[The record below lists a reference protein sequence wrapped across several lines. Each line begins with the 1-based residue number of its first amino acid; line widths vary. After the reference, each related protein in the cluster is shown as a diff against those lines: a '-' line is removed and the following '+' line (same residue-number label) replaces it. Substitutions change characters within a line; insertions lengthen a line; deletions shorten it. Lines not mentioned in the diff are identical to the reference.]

1 MTKWKCRWSKAVLI
15 LILVMLAIGAAA
27 EAWSLK
33 HAADGLSY
41 DIRPSKST
49 VEPDE
54 PFELVAHIKNAS
66 ILPKTFIR
74 INEMLPKGMSVAD
87 GGDDIESLSA
97 ETPDEA
103 CKHDPAVYSTMKNAG
118 GKNIRV
124 VVNGDRACAH
134 VISNVFLLPK
144 QKLARALSVKF
155 SARGRYFL
163 DGALITCGD
172 FLGITSRTVRM
183 RADSEIVVIPKR
195 AEDTDFKRLLGG
207 FLGDVSVKR
216 FIFEDPVLTLGFRE
230 YTGAEPMKSVAWTKC
245 TANDELLVKKYDY
258 TLEPTASVVFNV
270 ETDQVRGNEFIAL
283 IERCFSIARTVCE
296 ALNSMGV
303 KFSFATNARAEGAE
317 RIWPDSVD
325 GLGRNHIMA
334 IMEGLGRASY
344 FPSERFTLTLDRAAK
359 RAEQGRAHIIITPKM
374 LPEYRAGIDKLKT
387 MSGSDVCVI
396 CADAALDAAG
406 ERVGDR

>member
-1 MTKWKCRWSKAVLI
+1 MLI

-87 GGDDIESLSA
+87 GGDDIESLSD

-103 CKHDPAVYSTMKNAG
+103 CKHDSAVYSTMKNAG

-155 SARGRYFL
+155 
-163 DGALITCGD
+163 
-172 FLGITSRTVRM
+172 
-183 RADSEIVVIPKR
+183 
-195 AEDTDFKRLLGG
+195 
-207 FLGDVSVKR
+207 
-216 FIFEDPVLTLGFRE
+216 
-230 YTGAEPMKSVAWTKC
+230 
-245 TANDELLVKKYDY
+245 
-258 TLEPTASVVFNV
+258 
-270 ETDQVRGNEFIAL
+270 
-283 IERCFSIARTVCE
+283 
-296 ALNSMGV
+296 
-303 KFSFATNARAEGAE
+303 
-317 RIWPDSVD
+317 
-325 GLGRNHIMA
+325 
-334 IMEGLGRASY
+334 
-344 FPSERFTLTLDRAAK
+344 
-359 RAEQGRAHIIITPKM
+359 
-374 LPEYRAGIDKLKT
+374 
-387 MSGSDVCVI
+387 
-396 CADAALDAAG
+396 
-406 ERVGDR
+406 